1 MGDAKG
7 NTGHHNTGHC
17 NTGHCNTGGR
27 NTGDRNT
34 GDCNTGDCNTG
45 DCNTGD
51 WNTGH
56 CNTGHFCE
64 ETGPVLFFDK
74 PVDVTRDEARSLIPH
89 VDLPCGAQWVASDAM
104 TDAEKDEWPAHK
116 TTGGFLRK
124 HTLPVRES
132 FPLAWEKLDDETRQ
146 RFIDLPHF
154 DAAKFERMV
163 GVNVNAAASPPREI
177 VIEGATYTLKTT

>member
-1 MGDAKG
+1 MGPAAAG
-7 NTGHHNTGHC
+7 PWFGR
-17 NTGHCNTGGR
+17 GGR
-27 NTGDRNT
+27 FWVVSYPRSCGDHGERAHT
-34 GDCNTGDCNTG
+34 LGLPGMPRRCCPGRDSARS
-45 DCNTGD
+45 
-51 WNTGH
+51 
-56 CNTGHFCE
+56 
-64 ETGPVLFFDK
+64 
-74 PVDVTRDEARSLIPH
+74 VDVTRDEARSLIPH